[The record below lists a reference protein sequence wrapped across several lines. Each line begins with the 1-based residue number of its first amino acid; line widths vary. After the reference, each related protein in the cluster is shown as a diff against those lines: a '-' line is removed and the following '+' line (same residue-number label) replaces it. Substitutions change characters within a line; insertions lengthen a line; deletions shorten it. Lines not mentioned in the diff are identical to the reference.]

1 LYAQRLHDPDF
12 RAHKMPVPLWGPEFD
27 DDEIRH
33 SLAGRDD
40 CSIVEMESFD
50 AVCREVAARIDRG
63 EIIAWFQGRM
73 EFGPR
78 ALGSRSILADP
89 RNPTMRD
96 RINSLVKKRE
106 GFRPFAP
113 VVTLE
118 AAARIFNLA
127 PGDEDIY
134 SHMLFVTHVRPEYR
148 GTLPATT
155 HVDDSARIQTVT
167 EEQNPRLWQLLNEF
181 EKLSGLPVLLNTSFN
196 VRGQPIVCTPTEAV
210 DTFLFAKLDALVAGS
225 FLITPRKVEA

>member
-1 LYAQRLHDPDF
+1 
-12 RAHKMPVPLWGPEFD
+12 
-27 DDEIRH
+27 
-33 SLAGRDD
+33 
-40 CSIVEMESFD
+40 
-50 AVCREVAARIDRG
+50 
-63 EIIAWFQGRM
+63 
-73 EFGPR
+73 
-78 ALGSRSILADP
+78 
-89 RNPTMRD
+89 
-96 RINSLVKKRE
+96 
-106 GFRPFAP
+106 